1 MKEVN
6 KEVQA
11 YLDNVVEDRREGFR
25 KLFETIRTHLPEG
38 FEETISYKMIGWVI
52 PKSTYPAGY
61 HCDPKLPLPF
71 IMIAAQKN
79 FISVYHM
86 GIYSDNELM
95 NWFTSEYTARV
106 STKLDIGKSC
116 IRFKKMDSIP
126 LDLMG
131 ELMTKMSPQDW
142 IARYEKMLKRD

>member
-1 MKEVN
+1 MKEIN

-71 IMIAAQKN
+71 IMLAAQKN
-79 FISVYHM
+79 FVSVYHM
-86 GIYSDNELM
+86 GIYSDSELM
-95 NWFTSEYTARV
+95 SWFTREYDARV
-106 STKLDIGKSC
+106 STKLDMGKSC
-116 IRFKKMDSIP
+116 IRFKKMESIP
-126 LDLMG
+126 LELMG

-142 IARYEKMLKRD
+142 IERYETMLKR

>member
-6 KEVQA
+6 KEVQS
-11 YLDNVVEDRREGFR
+11 YLDNVVEERSEGFR
-25 KLFETIRTHLPEG
+25 KLFDTIRTHLPEG
-38 FEETISYKMIGWVI
+38 FEETMCYNMIGWVI

-71 IMIAAQKN
+71 LMLAAQKN
-79 FISVYHM
+79 FVSVYHM
-86 GIYSDNELM
+86 GIYSDPELM
-95 NWFTSEYTARV
+95 NWFTSEYAKRV

-116 IRFKKMDSIP
+116 IRFKKVDSIP

-142 IARYEKMLKRD
+142 IERYETMLKR

>member
-1 MKEVN
+1 MNQVT

-11 YLDNVVEDRREGFR
+11 YLDNVNEERREGFR
-25 KLFETIRTHLPEG
+25 RLFDVIRTHLPEG

-52 PKSTYPAGY
+52 PKSTYHEGY

-71 IMIAAQKN
+71 LMMAAQKN

-86 GIYSDNELM
+86 GIYSEPELM
-95 NWFTSEYTARV
+95 NWFTNAYAERV

-116 IRFKKMDSIP
+116 IRFKKMDAIP
-126 LDLMG
+126 LELMG
-131 ELMTKMSPQDW
+131 ELMTKMKPQDW
-142 IARYEKMLKRD
+142 IARYESLLKR

>member
-11 YLDNVVEDRREGFR
+11 YLDNVVEERREGFMR
-25 KLFETIRTHLPEG
+25 LFDAIRANLPEG
-38 FEETISYKMIGWVI
+38 FEETMSYNMIGWVI

-71 IMIAAQKN
+71 LMLASQKN
-79 FISVYHM
+79 FVSVYHM
-86 GIYSDNELM
+86 GIYSDSELM
-95 NWFTSEYTARV
+95 SWFTCEYASRV

-116 IRFKKMDSIP
+116 IRFKKVDSIP

-142 IARYEKMLKRD
+142 IERYETMLKR

>member
-11 YLDNVVEDRREGFR
+11 YLDNVVEERREGFMR
-25 KLFETIRTHLPEG
+25 LFDAIRANLPEG
-38 FEETISYKMIGWVI
+38 FEETMSYNMIGWVI
-52 PKSTYPAGY
+52 PKSTYPSGY

-71 IMIAAQKN
+71 LMLASQKN
-79 FISVYHM
+79 YHM
-86 GIYSDNELM
+86 GIYSDSELM
-95 NWFTSEYTARV
+95 SWFTCEYASRV

-116 IRFKKMDSIP
+116 IRFKKVDSIP

-142 IARYEKMLKRD
+142 IERYETMLKR

>member
-6 KEVQA
+6 KDVQA
-11 YLDNVVEDRREGFR
+11 YLDAVVEDRREGFR

-71 IMIAAQKN
+71 LMLAAQKN
-79 FISVYHM
+79 FVSVYHM

-95 NWFTSEYTARV
+95 NWFTSEYATRV
-106 STKLDIGKSC
+106 PTKLDIGKSC

-126 LDLMG
+126 FDLMG

-142 IARYEKMLKRD
+142 IERYEKMLKR

>member
-1 MKEVN
+1 MKEIN
-6 KEVQA
+6 KEVQS

-71 IMIAAQKN
+71 IMLAAQKN

-95 NWFTSEYTARV
+95 NWFTSEYAARV

-126 LDLMG
+126 LELVG

-142 IARYEKMLKRD
+142 IERYETMLKR